1 MLGSDD
7 VATSAV
13 VRRSPWPVILT
24 VCLGAFVGQVDA
36 SILQLALPSLEV
48 AFDARL
54 DSVSWVAIAYSL
66 AFASAL
72 PVFARLAETGGRK
85 RLYVAGFA
93 LFGLFSA
100 LCGLATGLG
109 WLIGL
114 RALQGASGAML
125 GANSVVILVAAAGA
139 ALRGR
144 AMGVFSTAQAIGISV
159 GPVIGGVILASLAWP
174 WIFWV
179 TVPVAAAASV
189 LAWWLVPADE
199 HRVSV
204 AGFDVV
210 GAVLLVP
217 CLAAFLL
224 AITELQAWQ
233 PQVVGALVVGV
244 VVLGA
249 AFVVRER
256 RTPSPLLDLGLFR
269 SRAFSGGV
277 VAVLLSYA
285 MLYGVFFVMS
295 FVLVRG
301 YGDSPLMAGVH
312 LVVVPL
318 ALGVVAPFAGGWAQ
332 TRPRAVML
340 TGMGLCL
347 LALVPLRLSLTGDPS
362 TMPVVL
368 VALAA
373 YGAGLGLFIAP
384 NNTATLLAAPPE
396 RAGQAGGLLNLLR
409 AFGTASGI
417 AVMSAVLTWGIVA
430 ALGEPVGTHR
440 IPSQLLLDSA
450 RDSLLVLAAFAVLAA
465 VAATLRDR
473 PERDAAAA
481 PDGA

>member
-1 MLGSDD
+1 
-7 VATSAV
+7 
-13 VRRSPWPVILT
+13 VILT

-36 SILQLALPSLEV
+36 SIVQLALPSLES

-72 PVFARLAETGGRK
+72 PVFARLAEMGGRK
-85 RLYVAGFA
+85 KLYVSGFA

-114 RALQGASGAML
+114 RALQGASGALL

-139 ALRGR
+139 GLRGR
-144 AMGVFSTAQAIGISV
+144 AMGVFSTAQAIGICV
-159 GPVIGGVILASLAWP
+159 GPVIGGVILGSLTWP

-179 TVPVAAAASV
+179 TVPVAAVATV
-189 LAWWLVPADE
+189 LGWRLIPADE
-199 HRVSV
+199 APVRR
-204 AGFDVV
+204 ARFDVL

-224 AITELQAWQ
+224 AITELQSW
-233 PQVVGALVVGV
+233 PPPVVAALVVGV
-244 VVLGA
+244 VVLGV

-256 RTPSPLLDLGLFR
+256 RTPAPLLDLALFR

-277 VAVLLSYA
+277 VAVLASYA
-285 MLYGVFFVMS
+285 MLYGIFFLMS

-318 ALGVVAPFAGGWAQ
+318 ALGIVAPFAGGWAES
-332 TRPRAVML
+332 RPRAVMRI
-340 TGMGLCL
+340 GMALCL
-347 LALVPLRLSLTGDPS
+347 VALVPLRLALTGDPG

-373 YGAGLGLFIAP
+373 YGAGLGMFIAP
-384 NNTATLLAAPPE
+384 NSTSTLQAAPPE

-409 AFGTASGI
+409 AFGTATGI
-417 AVMSAVLTWGIVA
+417 AAMSAVLTWTIVTT
-430 ALGEPVGTHR
+430 LGEPVGTHR
-440 IPSQLLLDSA
+440 IPSQLLLEA
-450 RDSLLVLAAFAVLAA
+450 AHGGLLLLAVLAVLA
-465 VAATLRDR
+465 GVAATLRDR
-473 PERDAAAA
+473 APAAASPHA
-481 PDGA
+481 GG

>member
-1 MLGSDD
+1 
-7 VATSAV
+7 
-13 VRRSPWPVILT
+13 
-24 VCLGAFVGQVDA
+24 
-36 SILQLALPSLEV
+36 
-48 AFDARL
+48 
-54 DSVSWVAIAYSL
+54 
-66 AFASAL
+66 FASAL

-85 RLYVAGFA
+85 TLYVSGFA

-100 LCGLATGLG
+100 LCGFATGLG

-114 RALQGASGAML
+114 RALQGASGALL
-125 GANSVVILVAAAGA
+125 GANSVVILVTAAGA

-144 AMGVFSTAQAIGISV
+144 AMGVFSTAQAIGICV
-159 GPVIGGVILASLAWP
+159 GPVIGGLILGSLSWP

-179 TVPVAAAASV
+179 TVPVAAVATV
-189 LAWWLVPADE
+189 LGRRLIPPDE
-199 HRVSV
+199 APRRRVE
-204 AGFDVV
+204 FDVL

-217 CLAAFLL
+217 CLAAVLL
-224 AITELQAWQ
+224 AITELQSW
-233 PQVVGALVVGV
+233 PPSVVGALVVGS

-256 RTPSPLLDLGLFR
+256 RTPSPLLDLALFR

-295 FVLVRG
+295 FALVRG

-318 ALGVVAPFAGGWAQ
+318 ALGLVAPFAGGWAQ

-340 TGMGLCL
+340 AGMGLCL
-347 LALVPLRLSLTGDPS
+347 AAVVPLRLALTGDPS

-384 NNTATLLAAPPE
+384 NNTATLAAAPAE

-409 AFGTASGI
+409 AFGTATGI
-417 AVMSAVLTWGIVA
+417 AVMSAVLTWSIVST
-430 ALGEPVGTHR
+430 LGEPVGTHR
-440 IPSQLLLDSA
+440 IPSQLLLEAA
-450 RDSLLVLAAFAVLAA
+450 RTGLLVLAALAVAAA

-473 PERDAAAA
+473 PAPAASPGPRAR
-481 PDGA
+481 